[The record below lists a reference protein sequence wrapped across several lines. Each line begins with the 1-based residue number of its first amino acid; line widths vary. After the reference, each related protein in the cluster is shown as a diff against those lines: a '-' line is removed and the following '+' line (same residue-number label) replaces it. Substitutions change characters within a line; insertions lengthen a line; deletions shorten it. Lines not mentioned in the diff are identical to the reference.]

1 MVEYAT
7 LVRDHV
13 ILTRRW
19 VDRTLLKAYVPKLQ
33 SVGGW
38 CVSFASAEG
47 VGNPVV
53 ERRSARSATRTSP
66 SRAKADHPTAQLRAA
81 AGRRHQRFAFLI
93 TKNPS
98 ETTSYRTGSTFPR
111 WRASAAM
118 IARVSTGRDTSHSS
132 TPSLSSSPSLQ

>member
-53 ERRSARSATRTSP
+53 GRRSARSATRTSP

-81 AGRRHQRFAFLI
+81 VAGPPALRF
-93 TKNPS
+93 PDHEES
-98 ETTSYRTGSTFPR
+98 
-111 WRASAAM
+111 
-118 IARVSTGRDTSHSS
+118 
-132 TPSLSSSPSLQ
+132 Q